1 VRNLLAVLQ
10 RLVDGGNTVVV
21 IEHHLDVMLNAD
33 HIIDLGPQ
41 GGHRGGQIIAYGTPE
56 QVAQDPGSLTA
67 RFLRDA
73 FASRGI
79 KIEPETAAVSPK
91 PKRAPRKQKVASKA

>member
-1 VRNLLAVLQ
+1 MLQ

-41 GGHRGGQIIAYGTPE
+41 GGHRGGQIVASGTPE
-56 QVAQDPGSLTA
+56 DVARDPDSLTA
-67 RFLRDA
+67 RHLREA
-73 FASRGI
+73 FSRRGI
-79 KIEPETAAVSPK
+79 DIEPGAPAAPDK
-91 PKRAPRKQKVASKA
+91 PKKTPRKQKVASRA